1 MKLNDWDMFRLE
13 DRVLFEAAAA
23 AEIVDAAEAA
33 QDNPNA
39 NVSESEK
46 QAQEERE
53 ALKNAPPENPS
64 QARPNGES
72 QNIPGEPAGIDAEL
86 DKLIN
91 GEIGSADL
99 AADAVFSDPG
109 VENGDV
115 PTVTVDFIDRGGTVS
130 TGREL
135 VVINSSVA
143 DADDIVAS
151 LKPNQEALLL
161 DPDRDAM
168 EQINDYFDR
177 HDGVK
182 YVEMRKWSD
191 GARERSVPA
200 DHRR

>member
-23 AEIVDAAEAA
+23 AEIVDAEEAA

-72 QNIPGEPAGIDAEL
+72 QDIPGEPAGIDAEL

-115 PTVTVDFIDRGGTVS
+115 PTVTVETDGTVTV
-130 TGREL
+130 TGGSYT
-135 VVINSSVA
+135 VTSN
-143 DADDIVAS
+143 
-151 LKPNQEALLL
+151 KALG
-161 DPDRDAM
+161 
-168 EQINDYFDR
+168 EKVTKQK
-177 HDGVK
+177 DGYTVT
-182 YVEMRKWSD
+182 YNTN
-191 GARERSVPA
+191 AP
-200 DHRR
+200 